1 MTEPQTLI
9 RFFEVTEGEVL
20 PTLTICASA
29 KDIAIYDRAV
39 GSAIASQL
47 VSPTL
52 LLAFAMAEM
61 TAVMPLPQSTLHVGQ
76 ELTLKRGVH
85 IDEQLEAR
93 FVLRDRK
100 ESAGLTLHR
109 FDLEIVS
116 GTEIVADGRI
126 GLQTI

>member
-1 MTEPQTLI
+1 MTEAQPLVA
-9 RFFEVTEGEVL
+9 FLEVVVGETL

-29 KDIAIYDRAV
+29 QDLASYDRAV

-100 ESAGLTLHR
+100 GSAGITLHR